1 MATGCCV
8 GLVLNY
14 NYFILNILIK
24 ENFDPFSRVSDMNGA
39 FSEG

>member
-1 MATGCCV
+1 
-8 GLVLNY
+8 LVLTY

-24 ENFDPFSRVSDMNGA
+24 EHFDLFSRVSDMNGA